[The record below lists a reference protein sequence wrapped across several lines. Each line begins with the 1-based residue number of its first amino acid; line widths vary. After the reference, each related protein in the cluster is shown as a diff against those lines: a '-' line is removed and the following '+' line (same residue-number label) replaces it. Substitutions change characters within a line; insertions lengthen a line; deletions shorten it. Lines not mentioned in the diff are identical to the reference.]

1 MDKVEIVSKEI
12 SFSSGKVLTAEMLQ
26 ELQDFPRLLAQAEYE
41 GYGDGI
47 LCGMELKELGEG
59 IELELSPGILKLAG
73 RFYLSPN
80 PLKLSAENKGKDLQ
94 TPWYAWVLRPQAP
107 EESKGVRSYRLQQ
120 DIIAA
125 ADVQPQDLVLL
136 QVPNGRGS
144 LRLPRLAEGDECFRE
159 FTNGSRCQI
168 TLGNHSCFRGNTYM
182 PVVFAA
188 VREYLEEK
196 QDKCLQ
202 DYALLMELQ
211 NHPVASGACV
221 RGYIR
226 EAGLQVAE
234 DEVMAD
240 IFPRFVEALQTKGKT
255 YLPADVAMPEP
266 RTQIAEKPKRQEPF
280 AEF

>member
-1 MDKVEIVSKEI
+1 MDKDKIVSKEI

-47 LCGMELKELGEG
+47 LCGMELKEAGDG
-59 IELELSPGILKLAG
+59 TELELSPVILKLDG
-73 RFYLSPN
+73 RIYSSPHS
-80 PLKLSAENKGKDLQ
+80 LKLPADNPGERLQ
-94 TPWYAWVLRPQAP
+94 SPWYAWVLRPQPP
-107 EESKGVRSYRLQQ
+107 EESRGVRSYRLQQ
-120 DIIAA
+120 HIVASEN
-125 ADVQPQDLVLL
+125 VQPQDLVLL
-136 QVPNGRGS
+136 QVPRNVGR
-144 LRLPRLAEGDECFRE
+144 LRLPRLSQDEKCFGE
-159 FTNGSRCQI
+159 FTKANICKVI
-168 TLGNHSCFRGNTYM
+168 LGNHSCFGGNTYM

-188 VREYLEEK
+188 VREYLEAK

-211 NHPVASGACV
+211 NHPVVSGACV

-234 DEVMAD
+234 DEAMEA
-240 IFPRFVEALQTKGKT
+240 IFPEFVKALQMKRKA
-255 YLPADVAMPEP
+255 YLPPAGAKPEP
-266 RTQIAEKPKRQEPF
+266 QTQVAEKPKKQESF